1 MPSGSGG
8 LLPKTAAV
16 VAGAGRPDASSRLA
30 GASTEYHPASG
41 GDDLFAR
48 RAWQRRR
55 LPACRVTAS
64 VEWRPCPPEDA
75 LIEVRVLSSTVAAS
89 PGGAAEYVSR
99 ALARLAG
106 GGGSR
111 CSPAANACSMVSC
124 PGSGPPILVVSAVP
138 FKNELG

>member
-8 LLPKTAAV
+8 LLRRRRPSWRAPGGRTLQ
-16 VAGAGRPDASSRLA
+16 AGWQAQAR
-30 GASTEYHPASG
+30 STTPHRG

-89 PGGAAEYVSR
+89 PGGAAE
-99 ALARLAG
+99 
-106 GGGSR
+106 
-111 CSPAANACSMVSC
+111 C
-124 PGSGPPILVVSAVP
+124 
-138 FKNELG
+138 